1 MHHSRLQYAKQN
13 STARNCTRSNNLG
26 TPTHELHCS
35 APNSRS
41 YNYIFKVLFTTPSWY
56 VFPIGFGHMSRF
68 WWSAP
73 PVHIPVQRNA
83 TQILYAVHWI
93 KQIAYGSITLI
104 GSVLQTGSNCTL
116 TGNTHIYN
124 NSMHTAMIRDVTY
137 SLFIRNDWRH
147 PMLFIILRLPICLN
161 LAGTLAWIHVQLI
174 RIFIVMICMYA

>member
-68 WWSAP
+68 WWSVP
-73 PVHIPVQRNA
+73 PVHSPVQRNA
-83 TQILYAVHWI
+83 TQIVYTVHGI

-104 GSVLQTGSNCTL
+104 GSVLQTGSICTL
-116 TGNTHIYN
+116 TGEYTHIQQFNAHSNDSCRDIFPVHSQWLKASNVVYYPPLTN
-124 NSMHTAMIRDVTY
+124 MLKFGGYTRMNPCTA
-137 SLFIRNDWRH
+137 H
-147 PMLFIILRLPICLN
+147 
-161 LAGTLAWIHVQLI
+161 
-174 RIFIVMICMYA
+174 